1 MRKYAA
7 LEIKGLPQLQ
17 AGVPRTKRSR
27 QPRLTGGTAPQP
39 PTASGKK
46 IATSGIAASVNPEEI
61 EWSENEEELML
72 F

>member
-1 MRKYAA
+1 MRKTRRQAYAA

-27 QPRLTGGTAPQP
+27 QPRLTKRRVKAGGDATQP
-39 PTASGKK
+39 PTASG
-46 IATSGIAASVNPEEI
+46 NPEEI